1 MDDSLAQ
8 HTHAAES
15 LQQQALAAIKAASAL
30 SELES
35 IRVAYLGKQGEI
47 TALLKGV
54 SQVPAEQ
61 RSAYGQAINAAKKS
75 VQHHIQEKKNAIE
88 TQLQAAQLN
97 EERIDVTMPGSCHA
111 VGSLH
116 PITQTIRFLRQV
128 FHHYGFVEVDGS
140 EVEDDFHNFTALN
153 IGPTHPARAMHDTF
167 YFQGDRLLRTHT
179 SPAQIHTMEH
189 QAPPLRIMSLGKV
202 YRCDSDPTHSPMFHQ
217 LEGLVVSEIATM
229 VDLKTLLDQF
239 FTAFFGEGVQVRFR
253 PSYFPFTE
261 PSCEVDIKMPGGD
274 SWLEVMGCGMVHPE
288 VFRQVGID
296 TQRYRGYAFGVGID
310 RLAMLR
316 YGIQD
321 LRHFFEND
329 IDFLRQF

>member
-8 HTHAAES
+8 HMYAAEA
-15 LQQQALAAIKAASAL
+15 LQTKAIAAIKAACSL
-30 SELES
+30 SEIES
-35 IRVAYLGKQGEI
+35 VRVAYLGKQGEI
-47 TALLKGV
+47 TALLKSI
-54 SQVPAEQ
+54 SQVPANQ
-61 RSAYGQAINAAKKS
+61 RSAYGQTVNAAKK
-75 VQHHIQEKKNAIE
+75 VLQQHIQEKKQVLEA
-88 TQLQAAQLN
+88 QLQAEQLAN
-97 EERIDVTMPGSCHA
+97 ERLDVTLPGPQYPE
-111 VGSLH
+111 GSTH
-116 PITQTIRFLRQV
+116 PITQTIQALRHI

-167 YFQGDRLLRTHT
+167 YFPGDRLLRTHT
-179 SPAQIHTMEH
+179 SPAQIHTMER
-189 QAPPLRIMSLGKV
+189 QAPPLRIVSLGKV

-217 LEGLVVSEIATM
+217 LEGLVVSENASM

-288 VFRQVGID
+288 VFRQVGYD

-316 YGIQD
+316 YGIDD
-321 LRHFFEND
+321 LRLFFEND

>member
-8 HTHAAES
+8 HTQAAQT
-15 LQQQALAAIKAASAL
+15 LQQQAIAAIDAASSL

-35 IRVAYLGKQGEI
+35 IRVTYLGKQGEI
-47 TALLKGV
+47 TSLLKLV
-54 SQVPAEQ
+54 SQVPADQ
-61 RSAYGQAINAAKKS
+61 RSVYGQAVNAAKKI
-75 VQHHIQEKKNAIE
+75 VQQQIQGKKGVIE
-88 TQLQAAQLN
+88 AQLQAEQLAN
-97 EERIDVTMPGSCHA
+97 ERLDVTLPGPHHA
-111 VGSLH
+111 EGSLH
-116 PITQTIRFLRQV
+116 PITQTIRFLRHI
-128 FHHYGFVEVDGS
+128 FHHYGFVEADGS

-189 QAPPLRIMSLGKV
+189 QAPPLRIISLGKV

-217 LEGLVVSEIATM
+217 LEGLVVSENATL

-321 LRHFFEND
+321 LRLFFEND